1 MSKCTISII
10 YIVTVYLI
18 SVTMETQM
26 QLTSLLPLLDSSDL
40 ATVKQIKE
48 LVIEQLDSCK

>member
-1 MSKCTISII
+1 
-10 YIVTVYLI
+10 
-18 SVTMETQM
+18 MEAQT

-48 LVIEQLDSCK
+48 LVIEQLDSCKCKWIKDDIGNLPGTLH